1 MNRRQLLLG
10 AGGLVLGATVGHPT
24 DAEAADPHAA
34 HGAGSAL
41 ADVAAECIAKG
52 ETCLQHCIEL
62 LAKGDATLKDCARTV
77 VDMLAVNG
85 ALMKLAATRST
96 HTTAQ
101 AKLAVAVNELCEAE
115 CRKHA
120 EKHAPCKACAEACAK
135 TIAAATAAA
144 A

>member
-10 AGGLVLGATVGHPT
+10 TGGLVLGAVVGHEE
-24 DAEAADPHAA
+24 ANAADPHAA
-34 HGAGSAL
+34 HGTGSAL
-41 ADVAAECIAKG
+41 AETAAECVAAG
-52 ETCLQHCIEL
+52 EACLQHCIEL
-62 LAKGDATLKDCARTV
+62 LAAGDASLKDCARTV

-85 ALMKLAATRST
+85 ALLKLAATRST
-96 HTTAQ
+96 HTAAQ

-135 TIAAATAAA
+135 TIAAAKAATA
-144 A
+144 

>member
-10 AGGLVLGATVGHPT
+10 AGGLVVAATVGT
-24 DAEAADPHAA
+24 ETAEAADPHAA
-34 HGAGSAL
+34 HGAGNAL
-41 ADVAAECIAKG
+41 ADAAADCVTKG

-62 LAKGDATLKDCARTV
+62 LASGDATLKDCARTV
-77 VDMLAVNG
+77 IDMLAVNG
-85 ALMKLAATRST
+85 ALMKLAATHST
-96 HTTAQ
+96 HTAAQ